1 MYKTIEDI
9 NKGYKKKDFKP
20 TELVSEYL
28 SKIKLKDQ
36 KLNSY
41 TEVFEDL
48 VLSHAQNLDKEID
61 LNKSILDSNILFGVP
76 IALKDIFL
84 VKDSICTAGS
94 KCWRIMYQIM
104 IQKYMKVYKKLA
116 AYCLEKIIWMS
127 LQWVHLLKPLTMAL
141 H

>member
-41 TEVFEDL
+41 TEVLRIWFYHML
-48 VLSHAQNLDKEID
+48 K
-61 LNKSILDSNILFGVP
+61 ILIKRL
-76 IALKDIFL
+76 I
-84 VKDSICTAGS
+84 
-94 KCWRIMYQIM
+94 
-104 IQKYMKVYKKLA
+104 
-116 AYCLEKIIWMS
+116 
-127 LQWVHLLKPLTMAL
+127 
-141 H
+141 